1 MQMLFRQQRPNNR
14 PNQSAAEY
22 QREHKERDHSAL
34 IRDSCHR
41 WIKRPTALMMSMREM
56 TVPKSLEVQG
66 SVHWRPVPQ
75 TDCLRSPTL
84 FRTTSNASPS
94 LPTAT
99 TLE

>member
-1 MQMLFRQQRPNNR
+1 
-14 PNQSAAEY
+14 
-22 QREHKERDHSAL
+22 
-34 IRDSCHR
+34 
-41 WIKRPTALMMSMREM
+41 MMSMREM

-66 SVHWRPVPQ
+66 SVHGRPVPQ